1 MSRSSRSTGSRLVV
15 GVETLILRRAMTGVG
30 NYLFNII
37 RALIEDQ
44 PDLELRGLGYI
55 NWHKLDREFV
65 AEITQ
70 AQQNSGPAEA
80 RISGSRTFDPSRIRR
95 LAHQQLAG
103 VAFFRAM
110 YQGARSFQFAISARL
125 QSLDLFHAFNYVPPA
140 DPGVPVLPVI
150 YDLSFVR
157 IPQTHPEDRLKQMR
171 HLAETVARAKQV
183 HTISEF
189 TRKEIAAVYGYPLE
203 KIFVAPPA
211 ASAVFRPLGRNTTAK
226 EIARFDLRPGAYFMT
241 VGTLEPRKNLRT
253 LITAY
258 SRLPSID
265 REKMPLVIVGGAGW
279 GDLALP
285 QITEQLIS
293 SAQLRFLRNVSNA
306 ELRGLYEGTRL
317 MLFPSIYEGFGMPV
331 VEPFACGAP
340 VAHSAETAMDEV
352 SGGHAIR
359 VAAMDVV
366 GWTETIMAAIA
377 TDDRTNSAAIDQRI
391 SRARMFDWRGS
402 AVIVEKAY
410 RKFH

>member
-1 MSRSSRSTGSRLVV
+1 MSRDSRSTGSRFVV
-15 GVETLILRRAMTGVG
+15 GVETLILRRSMTGVG

-55 NWHKLDREFV
+55 TWQKLGHEFI
-65 AEITQ
+65 AEIIHE
-70 AQQNSGPAEA
+70 QQEKAPADA
-80 RISGSRTFDPSRIRR
+80 TVSNALDSRRIRG
-95 LAHQQLAG
+95 LAHQQLAS
-103 VAFFRAM
+103 VAFFRRM
-110 YQGARSFQFAISARL
+110 YHSTRPLQFAISSRL

-157 IPQTHPEDRLKQMR
+157 IPEAHPPDRLRQMQT
-171 HLAETVARAKQV
+171 LAKTVARAEQI

-189 TRKEIAAVYGYPLE
+189 SRKEIAAVYGYPAE

-211 ASAVFRPLGRNTTAK
+211 ASAIFRPLGLDTTAH
-226 EIARFDLRPGAYFMT
+226 EIARFGLTPGAYFMA

-253 LITAY
+253 LIAAY
-258 SRLPSID
+258 SRLPSAY
-265 REKMPLVIVGGAGW
+265 REEVPLVIVGGAGW

-285 QITEQLIS
+285 SMTDQMIGS
-293 SAQLRFLRNVSNA
+293 GQLRFLRNVRNA
-306 ELRGLYEGTRL
+306 ELRGLYEGARL

-331 VEPFACGAP
+331 VEAFACGTA

-352 SGGHAIR
+352 SGTQGIR
-359 VAAMDVV
+359 VAAMDTD
-366 GWTETIMAAIA
+366 GWTTTMIDAMEV
-377 TDDRTNSAAIDQRI
+377 DDRSNPAARNERI
-391 SRARMFDWRGS
+391 NHARMFDWRDS
-402 AVIVEKAY
+402 AAIVEQAY
-410 RKFH
+410 QKFR